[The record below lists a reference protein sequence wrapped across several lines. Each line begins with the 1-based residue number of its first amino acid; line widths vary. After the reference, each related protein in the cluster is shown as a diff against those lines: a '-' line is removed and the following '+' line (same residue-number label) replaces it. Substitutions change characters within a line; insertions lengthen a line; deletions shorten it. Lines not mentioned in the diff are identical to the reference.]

1 VVVLSHEY
9 WTTVRASDPAVIG
22 KPVLVNGHAMSII
35 GVAPSSFRGLDVA
48 KVPTLWIPV
57 MMKRQATPDWDRLL
71 DRRAVWMHVF
81 GRLKPG
87 VTAEQA
93 QAGLQPWFQSIL
105 EADGRRRISRGRCRS
120 RSASSLHR
128 PSKCCRRRWAC
139 LPCFATHYLARS
151 GAARRP
157 DRRGRAGAVR
167 LVK

>member
-93 QAGLQPWFQSIL
+93 QAGLQPWFQSML
-105 EADGRRRISRGRCRS
+105 EADAAQADFSRAMPIQIRQFFASTVEVLPAPLGMSPVLRDTLS
-120 RSASSLHR
+120 RPLWGS
-128 PSKCCRRRWAC
+128 
-139 LPCFATHYLARS
+139 TTT
-151 GAARRP
+151 
-157 DRRGRAGAVR
+157 
-167 LVK
+167 